1 VSRCHIHLPIINSAG
16 DVFPYASVTLLD
28 GETGGALGVDVFS
41 QADGGNPIAFPLFT
55 DPAVIDLW
63 TDVAVRVQI
72 VAEVSDNTRL
82 VLYGIDILPPADNI
96 VTSPIPIGITGA
108 DAIES
113 TAVLMSAE
121 RGHAVFR
128 TTDPVGTHEHEG
140 DSSGSVVLTGEPP
153 TDFNPYQSWI
163 GYHAGENASPS
174 SIGSSAIGGH
184 ATVYGA
190 SSTVMGIAEIVT
202 HIATG
207 VSGDM
212 AVMLSSEDGT
222 ASAGSVVAG
231 PANLTG
237 QGRDMA
243 VLGGLTGP
251 TSPSSV
257 PTGTVSI
264 GAGNVIGAA
273 GAVKI
278 GPNHPTS
285 TAGANHVAVGTGNV
299 AQNNLLPW
307 AAEQNPVALGQNI
320 VLAGDPS
327 NVASAD
333 DWFGGVGPLA
343 MGKSDLSFSPSIVLL
358 QGNTVTQMAL
368 RAQGDVVTNGQRTYS
383 NTTTTLG
390 FFGAVGDVRKKVSYD
405 PNDYPHQL
413 VTDVMQALSKMGL
426 IYTNDVP
433 QVYQGGHQADG
444 TPVEF
449 AETGQSLQWK
459 LPPTSPAYR
468 PLNDFTIASSKI
480 TLNAARSPFPTRGVP
495 AIYSAALSDVT
506 VQGKFVYNPTGTNA
520 VTNPGFETDTS
531 GWATWDSSTIARVT
545 TRAKYGDACLQIT
558 PAGTGWAARTMYKV
572 AVTPGQAVN
581 VSAYVNPDSAVN
593 CRLSL
598 EWMNSGGTY
607 LTGVPIYIND
617 QMLPLNTWTRMSA
630 STTAAPA
637 GAAFALLVV
646 GYYGSVVTPSSD
658 KVYVDAAQIVVGSSA
673 LPPFVEPSGYH
684 PDDLHTGLMI
694 RCLHEKSIVGGQ
706 TIATP
711 KGYLVGRR
719 NVYAV
724 AGNSITSTVATHSTP
739 VATGQTLQA
748 DCSGTSVVIRANGTQ
763 ISTFTDSTW
772 TTRVKFG
779 YRICESTQ
787 ASDFLVLPFGF

>member
-28 GETGGALGVDVFS
+28 GETGGALGVDVFA
-41 QADGGNPIAFPLFT
+41 QADGGNPISFPLFT

-121 RGHAVFR
+121 LGHAVFR

-140 DSSGSVVLTGEPP
+140 DSAGSVVLTAEPP

-174 SIGSSAIGGH
+174 SIGSSAVGGH

-190 SSTVMGIAEIVT
+190 SSTVMGIAEIVL
-202 HIATG
+202 HASTG

-231 PANLTG
+231 PGNVTAL
-237 QGRDMA
+237 GRDMS
-243 VLGGLTGP
+243 VLGSLNTATGVA
-251 TSPSSV
+251 TGSV
-257 PTGTVSI
+257 LVGPGSTV
-264 GAGNVIGAA
+264 GATNT
-273 GAVKI
+273 VKI
-278 GPNHPTS
+278 GSAHT
-285 TAGANHVAVGTGNV
+285 TATGAGSNQVVVGIGNS
-299 AQNNLLPW
+299 AQNNQLPW
-307 AAEQNPVALGQNI
+307 AAVQSPIALGQNI
-320 VLAGDPS
+320 SLAGDPS
-327 NVASAD
+327 NVASSD

-343 MGKSDLSFSPSIVLL
+343 MGKDDLTFTPSLMLV
-358 QGNTVTQMAL
+358 QGNAVTQMAL
-368 RAQGDVVTNGQRTYS
+368 RAQGDVVANGQRTYS
-383 NTTTTLG
+383 NASTTLG

-413 VTDVMQALSKMGL
+413 ITDVMQALSKIGL

-444 TPVEF
+444 TAMEF
-449 AETGQSLQWK
+449 AETGQALQWK

-480 TLNAARSPFPTRGVP
+480 VLNAARGPFPTRGVP
-495 AIYSAALSDVT
+495 AIYSAALSDVI
-506 VQGKFVYNPTGTNA
+506 VQGQFVYNPTGTNL
-520 VTNPGFETDTS
+520 VTNPGFETDTT
-531 GWATWDSSTIARVT
+531 GWATWDGSTIARVT
-545 TRAKYGDACLQIT
+545 TKAKYGDACLQIT
-558 PAGTGWAARTMYKV
+558 PSGTGWAARTMYKV

-593 CRLSL
+593 CRISL

-607 LTGVPIYIND
+607 LTGVPIYTND
-617 QMLPLNTWTRMSA
+617 QMLPLNAWTRVSA
-630 STTAAPA
+630 SATAAPA

-646 GYYGSVVTPSSD
+646 GYYGSVNTPSSD
-658 KVYVDAAQIVVGSSA
+658 KVYIDSAQIVVGSSA
-673 LPPFVEPSGYH
+673 LPPYVDSTGYH
-684 PDDLHTGLMI
+684 PDDAHTGLMI
-694 RCLHEKSIVGGQ
+694 RCLHEKSVVSGQ
-706 TIATP
+706 TIATT

-724 AGNSITSTVATHSTP
+724 AGNAITSTVATHSTP
-739 VATGQTLQA
+739 VATGQMLQA
-748 DCSGTSVVIRANGTQ
+748 DCSGTSIIIRANGTQ

-779 YRICESTQ
+779 YRVCESTQ

>member
-1 VSRCHIHLPIINSAG
+1 MSRCHIHLPIINSAG

-28 GETGGALGVDVFS
+28 GETGGALGVDVFA
-41 QADGGNPIAFPLFT
+41 QADGGNPISFPLFT

-108 DAIES
+108 DAIGS

-140 DSSGSVVLTGEPP
+140 DSAGSVVLTAEPP
-153 TDFNPYQSWI
+153 TDFNPYQSWV

-174 SIGSSAIGGH
+174 SIGSSAVGAH

-190 SSTVMGIAEIVT
+190 SSTVMGIAEVVQ
-202 HIATG
+202 HASTG

-222 ASAGSVVAG
+222 ATAGSVVAG
-231 PANLTG
+231 PANVTAL
-237 QGRDMA
+237 GRDMV
-243 VLGGLTGP
+243 VLGGLNTATGVASGSILVGP
-251 TSPSSV
+251 
-257 PTGTVSI
+257 GNTV
-264 GAGNVIGAA
+264 GATNT
-273 GAVKI
+273 VKI
-278 GPNHPTS
+278 GSAHT
-285 TAGANHVAVGTGNV
+285 TATGAGSNQVVVGVGNS
-299 AQNNLLPW
+299 AQNNQLPW
-307 AAEQNPVALGQNI
+307 AAIQNPIAIGQNI
-320 VLAGDPS
+320 SLAGDPS
-327 NVASAD
+327 NVASSD

-343 MGKSDLSFSPSIVLL
+343 MGEDDPTFTPSLL
-358 QGNTVTQMAL
+358 LVQGNAVTQMAL
-368 RAQGDVVTNGQRTYS
+368 RAQGDVVANGQRTYS
-383 NTTTTLG
+383 NASTTLG
-390 FFGAVGDVRKKVSYD
+390 FFGAVGDVRKKVSY
-405 PNDYPHQL
+405 NSADYPNQL
-413 VTDVMQALSKMGL
+413 VTDVMQALSKIGL

-444 TPVEF
+444 TAMEF
-449 AETGQSLQWK
+449 AETGQALQWK
-459 LPPTSPAYR
+459 LPTPSPAYR

-480 TLNAARSPFPTRGVP
+480 VLNAARGPFPTRGVP
-495 AIYSAALSDVT
+495 AVYSAALSDVI
-506 VQGKFVYNPTGTNA
+506 VQGQFVYNPTGTNSI
-520 VTNPGFETDTS
+520 TNPGLETDTT
-531 GWATWDSSTIARVT
+531 GWATWDNSTIARVT
-545 TRAKYGDACLQIT
+545 TKAKYGDACLKVNGDGAHA
-558 PAGTGWAARTMYKV
+558 AGRAMYKV
-572 AVTPGQAVN
+572 AVTPGQLLNFSV
-581 VSAYVNPDSAVN
+581 YGNPDTAINSRISV
-593 CRLSL
+593 
-598 EWMNSGGTY
+598 EWLDSSFAY
-607 LTGVPIYIND
+607 LTGVPTYQQNEVS
-617 QMLPLNTWTRMSA
+617 PTNTWTRRNVGA
-630 STTAAPA
+630 TVPA
-637 GAAFALLVV
+637 GAAWAACIIGWFSTS
-646 GYYGSVVTPSSD
+646 GNTPTGANF
-658 KVYVDAAQIVVGSSA
+658 YADAAQVTIGSTA
-673 LPPFVEPSGYH
+673 LQPYVDNSGYH

-694 RCLHEKSIVGGQ
+694 RCLHEKSIVSGQ
-706 TIATP
+706 TVATP

-739 VATGQTLQA
+739 VATGQMLQA
-748 DCSGTSVVIRANGTQ
+748 DCSGTSVIIRANGTQ